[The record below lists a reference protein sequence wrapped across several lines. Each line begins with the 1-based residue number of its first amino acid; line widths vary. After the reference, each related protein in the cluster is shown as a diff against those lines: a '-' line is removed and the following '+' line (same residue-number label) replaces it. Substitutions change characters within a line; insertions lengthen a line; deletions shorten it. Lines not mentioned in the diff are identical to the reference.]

1 LLRPASEREIP
12 QATAELAWKVHRRGT
27 DEMRVRDALGP
38 LFTDADFTA
47 GPFAEMYS
55 PLGQPGLSPA
65 LLVMVT
71 ILQFRHNLSDQD
83 AAQAVADRIS
93 WKYALGLDLDDAGFD
108 PSVLTEFRGRL
119 VTDERANAL
128 LDLMLERLKAA
139 GLVRAGGRQR
149 TDSTHVIAGVRRL
162 NRIETVGETLRAA
175 LETIAG
181 ISPGWVVPLLE
192 EGWDER
198 YGRRVETGRLLSRK
212 NASAQALADQI
223 GADGAKLLS
232 AIDADPVAGW
242 MNTLSEVVT
251 LRLVWDQQY
260 VATST
265 GRLRLK
271 TAEELPPAAQ
281 RVHSPYDTEARYS
294 VKDTGEAPTEW
305 VGCKAHLTES
315 CDEDLPNLVT
325 DVHTT
330 PATEPDVVA
339 TTAIQD
345 KLVARGLAPAQ
356 HLMDGGY
363 PSAENIAASAE
374 REITLVAPVVV
385 QTGRNARKGT
395 FTPADFAI
403 DWVRGVA
410 TCPAGATSR
419 SMKPD
424 KRGLVTFA
432 FSRRDCRP
440 CPIRD
445 QCTLAAEHVAR
456 RITVHPAPIHQARM
470 AAHAAQDSDQW
481 RTTYNA
487 RAGIEGTISEA
498 VRGPNLRY
506 ARYRGLAKTHLQNI
520 LSAIAINIGRLGAY
534 FDVKP
539 ATPRRP
545 TRIHELCT
553 TCGLTAAAA

>member
-1 LLRPASEREIP
+1 MLRPVPPVKEIP

-38 LFTDADFTA
+38 LFADTDFTTGA
-47 GPFAEMYS
+47 FAKMYS
-55 PLGQPGLSPA
+55 TLGQPGLSPA
-65 LLVMVT
+65 LLVMVM

-83 AAQAVADRIS
+83 AAEAVADRIS
-93 WKYALGLDLDDAGFD
+93 WKYALGLDLQDPGFD
-108 PSVLTEFRGRL
+108 ASVLTEFRTRL
-119 VTDERANAL
+119 VEQGRVDAVLE
-128 LDLMLERLKAA
+128 LMLDRLKAS

-175 LETIAG
+175 LEAVAR
-181 ISPGWVVPLLE
+181 ISPGWIVPLLE
-192 EGWDER
+192 AGWDER
-198 YGRRVETGRLLSRK
+198 YGRKVETCRLLSRK

-223 GADGAKLLS
+223 GADGGKLLA
-232 AIDADPVAGW
+232 AIDADPVAAW
-242 MNTLSEVVT
+242 MNTLPEVEI

-260 VATST
+260 TSTST

-271 TAEELPPAAQ
+271 TAEELPPAAE
-281 RVHSPYDTEARYS
+281 RIHSPYDPEARYS
-294 VKDTGEAPTEW
+294 TQDTGEKPTEW
-305 VGCKAHLTES
+305 VGSKAHLTES

-330 PATEPDVVA
+330 AATEPDAVA

-345 KLVARGLAPAQ
+345 KLIAGNLPPGE
-356 HLMDGGY
+356 HLTDGGY
-363 PSAENIAASAE
+363 PSAENIAASNG
-374 REITLVAPVVV
+374 RGITLLAPVTVA
-385 QTGRNARKGT
+385 TGRNAGKGT
-395 FTPADFAI
+395 FTPADFTI
-403 DWVRGVA
+403 DWEAGTA

-440 CPIRD
+440 CPIRN

-456 RITVHPAPIHQARM
+456 RITVHPEPIHEARM

-481 RTTYNA
+481 RKTYNA

-506 ARYRGLAKTHLQNI
+506 ARYRGLAKTHLQNV
-520 LSAIAINIGRLGAY
+520 LSAMAINIGRLGAY
-534 FDVKP
+534 PDVKP
-539 ATPRRP
+539 TTQRRP

-553 TCGLTAAAA
+553 TYGLAAA